1 MLDNTNEYKRDG
13 SVRLI
18 KTKNISDWL
27 KLAAELESVNINSWR
42 FGDAES
48 AAFCEP
54 IADEYNSD
62 SKHYTDYSTAITRF
76 IFVCNALEEIYRF
89 VDLHYQP
96 IKSHRNKELKEPS
109 MRAAFLIDEIS
120 KNELPI
126 HFEHLIKNFT
136 INFDF
141 YKNKY
146 KPHISGVSDE
156 SSDQISYGL
165 HLVRNLRNYIAHGTF
180 PLLDNPE
187 YWGDE
192 STKIKLITLLVR
204 ASRVACI
211 YIQIFLF
218 KYNHGFQSELYD
230 YSTRVSNEDA
240 YFVDNCKID
249 LALTLHTKSDF
260 TFQDPEGYH
269 IDNDS

>member
-1 MLDNTNEYKRDG
+1 MLDNTNEYKRNG
-13 SVRLI
+13 SIRFI
-18 KTKNISDWL
+18 KTQNISDWL

-42 FGDAES
+42 FADTES
-48 AAFCEP
+48 AASCEP
-54 IADEYNSD
+54 IADEYDSD

-89 VDLHYQP
+89 VDLHYSP
-96 IKSHRNKELKEPS
+96 IKNHRSKELKEPS
-109 MRAAFLIDEIS
+109 IRAAFLVENIT

-126 HFEHLIKNFT
+126 HFAHLIKKFT
-136 INFDF
+136 ISFDF

-146 KPHISGVSDE
+146 KTHVSGVNGE
-156 SSDQISYGL
+156 SSTKTSYGL

-180 PLLDNPE
+180 PLIDNPE
-187 YWGDE
+187 YWGDA
-192 STKIKLITLLVR
+192 STKTKLINLLTQ

-230 YSTRVSNEDA
+230 YSVRISDESE
-240 YFVDNCKID
+240 YFIDNCKIT
-249 LALTLHTKSDF
+249 LALTLHTRCDF